1 MKELLKSKTY
11 EIEMKSSGQTR
22 EEAFQNLFK
31 QLRKNIHSYID
42 GYLIDMHIESIMLID
57 ETSHS
62 EMKKLFNLFMPVEY
76 TTVEIDVMLKIK
88 VSEID
93 K

>member
-1 MKELLKSKTY
+1 MKELLKNKTY
-11 EIEMKSSGQTR
+11 DIQMKATGENR

-31 QLRKNIHSYID
+31 QLRKNIHSHID
-42 GYLIDMHIESIMLID
+42 GYLIDMHIESIGLIG

-62 EMKKLFNLFMPVEY
+62 EIKKLFNLFMPVEY
-76 TTVEIDVMLKIK
+76 TTVEIEVLLKIK